1 MCNLR
6 ERAANIFSK
15 KNIRKRLI
23 LVIVLCEVMF
33 SIVCLSSSTKGIQ
46 QPVLAWR
53 IGKQRSNQR
62 GTQTAIPTP
71 EPTSTPSVSVT
82 PSPAPE
88 PTPTPVPTPTAKPA
102 ISPVPQEQAEPGRPL
117 RYPILSISTS
127 KPVVFL
133 TMDDGYDSK
142 AISAALAV
150 LREREVRCTFFIIGD
165 ALRSYPALWK
175 QAVKDGHLI
184 CNHTATHKY
193 LSQLSEDGIDKEISG
208 WEDAVADVL
217 GEEYLH
223 RMKREFP
230 YLRLPGGMGS
240 NSEKIMGILA
250 DKGYIPVGWSIET
263 VYEVLNRHN
272 LKTEPVEPIARQIT
286 DHVTASAK
294 SGSIILLHFN
304 SYDVLTLDKT
314 LQGITEKG
322 LEFKLI
328 PEAFGAP

>member
-33 SIVCLSSSTKGIQ
+33 SAVCLSSSTKGIQ

-53 IGKQRSNQR
+53 IEKQRSNQS
-62 GTQTAIPTP
+62 GTQTAVPTP

-88 PTPTPVPTPTAKPA
+88 PTPVPTPTAKPA